1 MHRIIEEIHET
12 SLLSSR
18 PMVFDPLCK
27 EQESCEDNQLGGD
40 VQVGGDDQLG
50 EDDQLGRDDQVG
62 GDKRDRKGKM
72 IGGRR

>member
-1 MHRIIEEIHET
+1 MK
-12 SLLSSR
+12 S
-18 PMVFDPLCK
+18 K
-27 EQESCEDNQLGGD
+27 CEDNQLGGD

-50 EDDQLGRDDQVG
+50 GDDQVG

>member
-1 MHRIIEEIHET
+1 MRRERKQ
-12 SLLSSR
+12 S
-18 PMVFDPLCK
+18 K
-27 EQESCEDNQLGGD
+27 CEDNQLGGD

-50 EDDQLGRDDQVG
+50 EDDQLGGDDQVG